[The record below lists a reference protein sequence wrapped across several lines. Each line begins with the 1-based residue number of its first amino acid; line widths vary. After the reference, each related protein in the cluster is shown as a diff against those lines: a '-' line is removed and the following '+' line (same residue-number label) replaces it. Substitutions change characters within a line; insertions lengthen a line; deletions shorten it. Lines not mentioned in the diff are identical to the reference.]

1 MRFTNLICWKKQFWH
16 FGTLPHFWPGQ
27 FGYISQIRFLKNSF
41 DICTPCHTAD
51 RDCISQ
57 LRLFIKIVSRFLH
70 LATLLTRT
78 YISQIWYK
86 KSSQNNFCTLPH
98 CWPGQGKWPG
108 WWTSTWC
115 AFILPGLYDGYI
127 LPGWCQNY
135 GDIFPGCHT
144 NDNPL
149 QWSTVHSFSAFIMT
163 GKMLTMLLCPE
174 VPRSHQSLLHVTNN
188 KFHLWWRT
196 SFHMQDKEHLGHW
209 EAPDI
214 NVLEPCLELG
224 WNLTRMPIFAI
235 FWTGLNWSE
244 GLLKIQFPPIFWT
257 RLNWSEGL
265 LTMLLFPP
273 PRGWF
278 AFLSCKI
285 TLQYLMS
292 TMWLLQ
298 MQTMRWFGKV
308 SCRGEYWGRWNQ
320 CSALK

>member
-1 MRFTNLICWKKQFWH
+1 M
-16 FGTLPHFWPGQ
+16 
-27 FGYISQIRFLKNSF
+27 
-41 DICTPCHTAD
+41 
-51 RDCISQ
+51 
-57 LRLFIKIVSRFLH
+57 H

-235 FWTGLNWSE
+235 FWT
-244 GLLKIQFPPIFWT
+244 

-285 TLQYLMS
+285 TLQY
-292 TMWLLQ
+292 TD
-298 MQTMRWFGKV
+298 TDT
-308 SCRGEYWGRWNQ
+308 EYWGWWNQ